1 MKKALIITAVLAAA
15 VVLAVVI
22 ITSNSNSST
31 ENAGEP
37 QSAEPAKV
45 VVYAYDSFVS
55 EWGPGPVVAEA
66 FEAEYGIPVELV
78 SAGDG
83 AQVLQ
88 KAVLEKGNPRADV
101 LVGIDNNLLSTA
113 IRQDVLEPYRSLESG
128 KIDPDLIFDEEFYVT
143 PYDYGY
149 FSIIY
154 DTEKIDEPPRT
165 MQELT
170 DPRFKDQ
177 LILMDPRTS
186 TPGLGFLMW
195 SVHRYGEDFTCYWEN
210 LESSILTITE
220 GWDSGYGL
228 FTSGEAPMVLSYTTS
243 PAYHVE
249 YEDSTRYQAA
259 VFEDG
264 HYMQIEGMGV
274 VKGAPHPDA
283 ARKFI
288 DFALSD
294 SFQSVI
300 PLTNWMYP
308 VVPGTELPASF
319 EYAPEPE
326 KSFYFPSAEVLENR
340 ESWIDEWSLIVTN

>member
-1 MKKALIITAVLAAA
+1 MKKALIIAAVLAAA

-45 VVYAYDSFVS
+45 VIYAYDSFVS

-66 FEAEYGIPVELV
+66 FEAEYDIPVELV

-113 IRQDVLEPYRSLESG
+113 IRQDVLEPYRSPESG
-128 KIDPDLIFDEEFYVT
+128 KIDPDLIFDKEFYVT

-165 MQELT
+165 IQELT

-195 SVHRYGEDFTCYWEN
+195 SVYRFGDDFTCYWEN

-228 FTSGEAPMVLSYTTS
+228 FTSGEAPLVLSYTTS

-249 YEDSTRYQAA
+249 YEESTRYQAA
-259 VFEDG
+259 LFEDG

-294 SFQSVI
+294 TFQSVI

-340 ESWIDEWSLIVTN
+340 ESWLDEWSLIVTN